1 MAQKDREHI
10 RRLREE
16 ANAIRL
22 RQEAE
27 RRRSR
32 TMKAIAII
40 AGSAVVIAAIVW
52 LAVFGPSVFG
62 PKAPEF
68 TTDGTISVTGS
79 DGTEH
84 EVPIKSADAG
94 SSIVV
99 GNPEAPV
106 TIDYWFDF
114 SCPHCIDYHHA
125 TAQTFHD
132 LVASGQA
139 QVKYHPIHIVAPY
152 GRQAGAALLAA
163 TQHQPG
169 TFFSVYDGLYLI
181 PATDQ
186 GSWGPADYA
195 DIMGEFG
202 VTDQAALDEIRAG
215 TYLPTIDAHTTQ
227 ATTKDGVKG
236 TPTVAVNGQLQDGLP
251 DSAGLI
257 ALVGEHGGD
266 VTQLPT
272 AAPTPA
278 V

>member
-40 AGSAVVIAAIVW
+40 AGSAVVIAGIVW

-68 TTDGTISVTGS
+68 TTDGTIQVTGS
-79 DGTEH
+79 DGSAH
-84 EVPIKSADAG
+84 EVPIRAADAG

-99 GNPEAPV
+99 GDPEAPV

-139 QVKYHPIHIVAPY
+139 QVKYHPIHIVAPF
-152 GRQAGAALLAA
+152 GRQAGAALLSA
-163 TQHQPG
+163 TKHQPE
-169 TFFSVYDGLYLI
+169 TFFAVYDGLYLI

-186 GSWGPADYA
+186 RSWGPADYA

-215 TYLPTIDAHTTQ
+215 TYLPTVDAHTTQ
-227 ATTKDGVKG
+227 AMTKDGVKG
-236 TPTVAVNGQLQDGLP
+236 TPTVAVNGQIQDGLP